1 MMPKVSSSVQED
13 CGSVRMPHSMPR
25 GFLRLVILRLLRNRE
40 LSGTDIMNVL
50 HERTEGR
57 WQPSPG
63 SIYPMLSSLE
73 ETGSIEVVRIE
84 GRSKIYKLSDYGLEQ
99 LRATFKNKG
108 DLGEKAS
115 MGPRLWEKLLEPVD
129 RARFNATVIS
139 HHFESL
145 NDVIDQLTES
155 QKQKLLLHL
164 EVHREQLRKLID
176 LLKKD
181 VH

>member
-1 MMPKVSSSVQED
+1 MPKDSSSTQEI
-13 CGSVRMPHSMPR
+13 CESVRMPHSMPR
-25 GFLRLVILRLLRNRE
+25 GFLRLVILRLLKNRE
-40 LSGTDIMNVL
+40 MSGTDIMNIL
-50 HERTEGR
+50 DERTEGR

-63 SIYPMLSSLE
+63 SMYPMLSSLE
-73 ETGSIEVVRIE
+73 ATGSIEVVRTE
-84 GRSKIYKLSDYGLEQ
+84 GRSKIYKISEAGLEQ

-129 RARFNATVIS
+129 RARFNATVIG

-145 NDVIDQLTES
+145 SEVIEQLTDI
-155 QKQKLLLHL
+155 QKQKLLQHL
-164 EVHREQLRKLID
+164 ELHKEQLGKLID

-181 VH
+181 VQ

>member
-1 MMPKVSSSVQED
+1 MAKHGCNPPESCEHI
-13 CGSVRMPHSMPR
+13 RMPHSMPR

-40 LSGTDIMNVL
+40 LSGTDIMNIL
-50 HERTEGR
+50 MERTDGY

-73 ETGSIEVVRIE
+73 ESGSIEVVRTE
-84 GRSKIYKLSDYGLEQ
+84 GRSKIYKLSEIGLEQ

-115 MGPRLWEKLLEPVD
+115 MGPRLWERLLEPVD
-129 RARFNATVIS
+129 RVRFNVSAIDHHLESFHDVI
-139 HHFESL
+139 ESL
-145 NDVIDQLTES
+145 TDT
-155 QKQKLLLHL
+155 QKQKLLDHL
-164 EVHREQLRKLID
+164 VLHREQLGKLID

>member
-1 MMPKVSSSVQED
+1 MPKTSASSTESCEH
-13 CGSVRMPHSMPR
+13 VRMPHSMPR

-50 HERTEGR
+50 DERTEGI

-73 ETGSIEVVRIE
+73 ETGSIIVIRTE
-84 GRSKIYKLSDYGLEQ
+84 GRSKIYKLSDFGLEQ
-99 LRATFKNKG
+99 LRETFKNKG
-108 DLGEKAS
+108 DLGQKAS

-129 RARFNATVIS
+129 RARFNATAIG
-139 HHFESL
+139 HHLESL
-145 NDVIDQLTES
+145 HEVIEELTDT
-155 QKQKLLLHL
+155 QKQKLLHHLMLHD
-164 EVHREQLRKLID
+164 EQLGKLIE

-181 VH
+181 VQ